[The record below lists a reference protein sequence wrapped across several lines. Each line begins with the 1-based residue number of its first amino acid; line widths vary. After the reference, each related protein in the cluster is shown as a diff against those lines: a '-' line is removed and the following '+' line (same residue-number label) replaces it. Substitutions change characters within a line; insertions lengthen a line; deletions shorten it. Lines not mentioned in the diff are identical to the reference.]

1 MHYRSKDRSIV
12 HKEVDWIFRKLL
24 LENGLSVRE
33 EQIRLCHEMIDALW
47 DGKIILCDAYER
59 DRAKLKKPVCEH
71 APVDVMPE
79 VMEYGSAEEV
89 LEVYEETAQADPSS

>member
-1 MHYRSKDRSIV
+1 MTAGSTTV
-12 HKEVDWIFRKLL
+12 FEW
-24 LENGLSVRE
+24 
-33 EQIRLCHEMIDALW
+33 
-47 DGKIILCDAYER
+47 KIILCDAYER

>member
-1 MHYRSKDRSIV
+1 M
-12 HKEVDWIFRKLL
+12 
-24 LENGLSVRE
+24 
-33 EQIRLCHEMIDALW
+33 
-47 DGKIILCDAYER
+47 KIILCDAYER